1 MQRLK
6 KLSKDFIHKLT
17 EFSGGALN
25 SDEFEKIIQL
35 IESEIKRHYFT
46 SSSESNLLR
55 IIENQFDR
63 IFFLKECIK
72 YPHHIEVLVNLTA
85 NSNYLSD
92 ILVRNPEYFFI
103 ITNPD
108 KLRNPLSDKDYEKL
122 VYETVNRFKSVESK
136 VNSLRNLKR
145 RELLRI
151 GVTDIYLNEKLERIT
166 NELSLFA
173 KAVTSVVFD
182 LCYQETLA
190 KYKIEKLSNKYCLVA
205 LGKLGGGEL
214 NYSSDIDLIAF
225 TDKNT
230 LINRKIYFNQILT
243 ETIQL
248 FIEQA
253 SSITPKGFLYRVDF
267 RLRPDGRNA
276 PLCASLN
283 QYLHYYETRG
293 DDWERQMLIKSG
305 FICGSSSLYNKFFSF
320 VDKFTYPSSFRVSP
334 LMQIKKLKANIEK
347 SVSGETD
354 IKLLP
359 GGIRDIEFSVQ
370 ALQLI
375 NGGKNPDIRTGN
387 TLKAIKLLQQCNLL
401 SDNESK
407 SFTEAYIFYRKVEHY
422 LQLMNNAQ
430 THTVP
435 DSGEL
440 LYKSASYF
448 GFNTTEKF
456 HAAVEDRRKKISEI
470 YNSIVGEDQDNAITS
485 LSAITEINFTDK
497 KRAKNN
503 LEFLHYGKGILAAKK
518 FDASTISSFEIIS
531 STLINYLKNSSAPDQ
546 VLDNF
551 TRIIKTAQFPGI
563 WYKEFADFNF
573 FQLLL
578 RSCEYSQYNINLF
591 AEDKYLRDLF
601 LSRKCFEKID
611 KASIPNFST
620 KEFLFTL
627 SIQYTTGLINT
638 EYVNS
643 YLSDYI
649 LNKIKGISD
658 TFSANKK
665 WQNDFLII
673 GMGSFGAKEITF
685 TSDIDLVFVVND
697 FNNYPRIQ
705 NEFQE
710 LLSEIKKVLSPFEVD
725 CRLRPEGKSSYLVW
739 DQNTYTD
746 YLKSRARVWELQAF
760 LKAAF
765 VNGNIKLYNSLIRV
779 FISRLK
785 SLDQSFINKEM
796 TEMRK
801 KLSAGT
807 NLSSAVDIK
816 KSSGGLTDIDFLVA
830 YLLLTNNNIVKKCI
844 GSGTEESIK
853 ILSLDKQ
860 IKIDFDHLAAH
871 FKALKNIEL
880 ANKNLFDSKTSRI
893 SDDDIKLRKLSLFLG
908 FKDQKSFSDEL
919 NNLLIINSKIYS
931 EVFKYKF

>member
-17 EFSGGALN
+17 DFSGGALD
-25 SDEFEKIIQL
+25 SDKFEKIIQL
-35 IESEIKRHYFT
+35 VESEIKLHYFT

-72 YPHHIEVLVNLTA
+72 YPHHIEVLVNIAT

-122 VYETVNRFKSVESK
+122 IYETVNRFKTFEGK
-136 VNSLRNLKR
+136 VNALRNLKR
-145 RELLRI
+145 REFLRI
-151 GVTDIYLNEKLERIT
+151 GVTDIYVNEKLERVT
-166 NELSLFA
+166 YELSLLA
-173 KAVTSVVFD
+173 KAITSALFY
-182 LCYQETLA
+182 LCYQEILA
-190 KYKIEKLSNKYCLVA
+190 KYKIEKLSNKYCLIA

-230 LINRKIYFNQILT
+230 FIKKKIYFNQILT
-243 ETIQL
+243 ETVQL

-276 PLCASLN
+276 PLCASFN
-283 QYLHYYETRG
+283 QYLHYYEMRG
-293 DDWERQMLIKSG
+293 ENWERQMLIKSS
-305 FICGSSSLYNKFFSF
+305 FICGSCSLYKKFFSF
-320 VDKFTYPSSFRVSP
+320 VEKFTYPSSFRVSP
-334 LMQIKKLKANIEK
+334 LLQIKKLKANIEK
-347 SVSGETD
+347 SVSVETD
-354 IKLLP
+354 IKTLP

-370 ALQLI
+370 ALQLL
-375 NGGKNPDIRTGN
+375 NGGRIPHIRTGN
-387 TLKAIKLLQQCNLL
+387 TLNAIKFLQECNLL
-401 SDNESK
+401 SDNESI

-430 THTVP
+430 THTIP
-435 DSGEL
+435 ESGEL
-440 LYKSASYF
+440 LYKLGSYF
-448 GFNTTEKF
+448 GFNTIDKF
-456 HAAVEDRRKKISEI
+456 QNTVEVHRKKVSEI
-470 YNSIVGEDQDNAITS
+470 YKSITGEADDTTITF
-485 LSAITEINFTDK
+485 LTDINFTDK
-497 KRAKNN
+497 KRAHNN
-503 LEFLHYGKGILAAKK
+503 FEFLQYGKGILAAKK
-518 FDASTISSFEIIS
+518 FDALTISSFEIIS
-531 STLINYLKNSSAPDQ
+531 AALINYLKNSSAPDQ

-551 TRIIKTAQFPGI
+551 ARIIKTAQFPGI
-563 WYKEFADFNF
+563 WYKEFADFNY
-573 FQLLL
+573 FQLFL
-578 RSCEYSQYNINLF
+578 RTCEYSQYTINLF

-601 LSRKCFEKID
+601 LSRKCFKKID
-611 KASIPNFST
+611 KTSIPDFST

-638 EYVNS
+638 EFVNS
-643 YLSDYI
+643 YLSGFI

-658 TFSANKK
+658 TFSTNKK

-673 GMGSFGAKEITF
+673 GMGSFGAKELTF
-685 TSDIDLVFVVND
+685 TSDIDLIFVVNGL
-697 FNNYPRIQ
+697 NNYPQIQ

-710 LLSEIKKVLSPFEVD
+710 LLSEIKNVLSPFEVD

-739 DQNTYTD
+739 DQHTYSE

-760 LKAAF
+760 LKASY
-765 VNGNIKLYNSLIRV
+765 VNGNINQYNSLTKG

-785 SLDQSFINKEM
+785 SLDQFFVKKEM
-796 TEMRK
+796 MEMRK
-801 KLSAGT
+801 KLSASGRI
-807 NLSSAVDIK
+807 SSAADIK
-816 KSSGGLTDIDFLVA
+816 KSTGGLTDIEFIVS
-830 YLLLTNNNIVKKCI
+830 YMLLTNYHYVKKCI
-844 GSGTEESIK
+844 GAGTQKSVN

-860 IKIDFDHLAAH
+860 IKINLDKMAEYFRT
-871 FKALKNIEL
+871 LKNIEL
-880 ANKNLFDSKTSRI
+880 ANKILFDTRTSRI
-893 SDDDIKLRKLSLFLG
+893 PADEIKLKKLSLFLDY
-908 FKDQKSFSDEL
+908 KDHKSFLNEL
-919 NNLLIINSKIYS
+919 NNVLVKNAKFYF
-931 EVFKYKF
+931 EVFNN